1 MTNENYRQ
9 DYQLCVY
16 QSVSVT
22 LKITSAQQVIL
33 GPLLQLLELPENRTQ
48 QSIDGSYDSWIK
60 LFTVVK
66 LS

>member
-9 DYQLCVY
+9 DFHTINCVY
-16 QSVSVT
+16 HSVSVT

-48 QSIDGSYDSWIK
+48 QSIDGS
-60 LFTVVK
+60 
-66 LS
+66 